1 MDPLLSASKL
11 AASALTA
18 QSTRVRIVSQNL
30 ANSDTTGRTP
40 GADPY
45 IRKLVTFSETLKS
58 SFAPNI
64 GIKAITNDES
74 PFRLE
79 FKPGHPAAD
88 PSGFVKFPNVN
99 PLIEMADF
107 KDANRAYQANLQT
120 IRQIRNIYSMTIDML
135 KG

>member
-1 MDPLLSASKL
+1 MDPLQSASRF

-18 QSTRVRIVSQNL
+18 QSTRIRIVSQNL
-30 ANSDTTGRTP
+30 ANSDTTGQTP

-45 IRKLVTFSETLKS
+45 VRKLVTFSQALRGSSDAIIAIKS
-58 SFAPNI
+58 
-64 GIKAITNDES
+64 ITNDES

-79 FKPGHPAAD
+79 FRPGHPAAD
-88 PSGFVKFPNVN
+88 QSGYIKLPNLN

-120 IRQIRNIYSMTIDML
+120 IRQVRNLYSMTIDML